1 MPPQDNTNGQV
12 PPAQNQSQQSGPSS
26 APHAD
31 FSVDSITKNKKLVET
46 VKIFAIY
53 GGALSVVNTLI
64 GMIVYSIGF
73 YSYYYTSFN
82 ILALVGVLIGG
93 AIGSAIGGLIF
104 YFIYEPIRNWIKR
117 TPFLAK
123 YIYSLFTAF
132 WVPFL
137 VGTIITAALGLLN
150 MLGLGAMVGAYAAM
164 GFGTLFIGWAIM
176 LVAHVAVYYFYA
188 KMISAKLG
196 GLYSW

>member
-1 MPPQDNTNGQV
+1 MPPQDNMNSQV
-12 PPAQNQSQQSGPSS
+12 PPVQSQAPQSGPAS
-26 APHAD
+26 APHSD
-31 FSVDSITKNKKLVET
+31 FSMDSISKNKKLVET

-53 GGALSVVNTLI
+53 GSLLSVANALV
-64 GMIVYSIGF
+64 GMVVYSVGF
-73 YSYYYTSFN
+73 HSYYYTSFN
-82 ILALVGVLIGG
+82 IFALIGVLIGG

-123 YIYSLFTAF
+123 YIYSLFTGF

-150 MLGLGAMVGAYAAM
+150 LLGLGAMVNAYVGI
-164 GFGTLFIGWAIM
+164 GFGMLFAGWAIM

-188 KMISAKLG
+188 KTISAKLG